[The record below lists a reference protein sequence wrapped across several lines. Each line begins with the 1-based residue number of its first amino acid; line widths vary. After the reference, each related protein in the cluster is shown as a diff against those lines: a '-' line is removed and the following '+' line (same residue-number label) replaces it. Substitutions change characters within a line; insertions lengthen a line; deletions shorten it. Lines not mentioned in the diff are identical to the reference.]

1 MSNNNKQATTNKDQ
15 HINST
20 DKLTHLDSNGNAI
33 MVSVA
38 DKEVTKRTA
47 IATSVLKMKK
57 STLETITGGSA
68 KKGDVL
74 AVARIAGISASK
86 ETSRLIPLCH
96 NIVLDK
102 VKLDFE
108 TMDDDEWGIIKITAV
123 ASATGRTGVEMEA
136 LTAASIAALTI
147 YDMCKAI
154 DRAMTIEETCLIYK
168 DGGKS
173 GEFKR

>member
-1 MSNNNKQATTNKDQ
+1 MSEF
-15 HINST
+15 
-20 DKLTHLDSNGNAI
+20 LTHLDESGNAI

-47 IATSVLKMKK
+47 IASSILKMKK
-57 STLETITGGSA
+57 STLETITSGSA

-102 VKLDFE
+102 VRIDFE
-108 TMDDDEWGIIKITAV
+108 TIDDKEWGKIKVTAT

-136 LTAASIAALTI
+136 LTASAIAALTI

-154 DRAMTIEETCLIYK
+154 DRAMTIEQTRLDYK

-173 GEFKR
+173 GEYKR